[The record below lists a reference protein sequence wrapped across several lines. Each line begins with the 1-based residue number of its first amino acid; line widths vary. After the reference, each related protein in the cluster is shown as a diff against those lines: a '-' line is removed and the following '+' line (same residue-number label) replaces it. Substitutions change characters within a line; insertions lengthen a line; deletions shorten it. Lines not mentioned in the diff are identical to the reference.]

1 MTQLAVDPRTRIDE
15 SPMTWMQVVIV
26 TITVLFSAVDGFD
39 VLAISVSGSGIM
51 AEFGLVRSGLGAV
64 LSMELLG
71 MALGSIV
78 LGGVA
83 DKIGRRKM
91 VLGCLAVMT
100 SGMWLVAHVESI
112 EMLCAWRVYTGLG
125 IGGLLSTT
133 NAVVAEFSN
142 KKQRGLCISLMV
154 IGYPLGGI
162 ICGLIGSVVLEP
174 GAVNWRDMFLAGA
187 VISVVMIPFSALLL
201 PESVEWLCRV
211 QPQQALAR
219 VNQALIKIGHAPVQ
233 ALACKP
239 AAEHKTSILDIFS
252 RKLLVATLLMTLAYL
267 FQMITFYYVLKWT
280 PTIVV
285 QMGIGAASAAG
296 VLFWVNV
303 GGVLGGLLFGLLSQ
317 KIGLKPLTMAILVL
331 TSGAVTLFGRAE
343 PQLAQLSIL
352 AALAGF
358 FANAGVSGIYTLVAY
373 VFPTHVRATGTGFV
387 IGVGRAG
394 AIIAPWL
401 AGILMQQGLDDGSGL
416 TEVLSY
422 VALLMGLCSL
432 LAAAALLFLPYHQR
446 ADSARQS
453 QAELVETV

>member
-1 MTQLAVDPRTRIDE
+1 MTQLAADPRSRIDE

-26 TITVLFSAVDGFD
+26 AITVLFSAVDGFD

-51 AEFGLVRSGLGAV
+51 AEFGLDRAGLGAV

-71 MALGSIV
+71 MALGSIL

-162 ICGLIGSVVLEP
+162 ICGLIGSVVLEA

-187 VISVVMIPFSALLL
+187 VISVVMIPLSALLL

-211 QPQQALAR
+211 QPKQALAR
-219 VNQALIKIGHAPVQ
+219 VNQALTKIGHAPVP
-233 ALACKP
+233 ALARKP
-239 AAEHKTSILDIFS
+239 AAEHKASD
-252 RKLLVATLLMTLAYL
+252 RKS
-267 FQMITFYYVLKWT
+267 
-280 PTIVV
+280 VV
-285 QMGIGAASAAG
+285 
-296 VLFWVNV
+296 
-303 GGVLGGLLFGLLSQ
+303 
-317 KIGLKPLTMAILVL
+317 
-331 TSGAVTLFGRAE
+331 
-343 PQLAQLSIL
+343 
-352 AALAGF
+352 
-358 FANAGVSGIYTLVAY
+358 
-373 VFPTHVRATGTGFV
+373 
-387 IGVGRAG
+387 
-394 AIIAPWL
+394 
-401 AGILMQQGLDDGSGL
+401 
-416 TEVLSY
+416 
-422 VALLMGLCSL
+422 
-432 LAAAALLFLPYHQR
+432 
-446 ADSARQS
+446 
-453 QAELVETV
+453 